1 MGESCYKM
9 AENDRNIKI
18 CLITTSLKLF
28 AEGVSNWSFCDFTFP
43 VFSGRKYEQNM
54 IIGNPVGEDRESR
67 ARSEYLVL
75 MIDNSNCALSSNL
88 RSYYLP
94 SCSSSQLLL
103 QSLVVENKAGE
114 SRQVVKELRSRNR
127 VRLL

>member
-1 MGESCYKM
+1 M
-9 AENDRNIKI
+9 AENDRNINI
-18 CLITTSLKLF
+18 SLFTNSLKLF
-28 AEGVSNWSFCDFTFP
+28 AEVVSNWPFCDFTFP
-43 VFSGRKYEQNM
+43 ILSGRKCEQNM
-54 IIGNPVGEDRESR
+54 IIGNAVGEEKESR
-67 ARSEYLVL
+67 ASSEYLVL
-75 MIDNSNCALSSNL
+75 MINNSNCALSSNL
-88 RSYYLP
+88 HSYYLP